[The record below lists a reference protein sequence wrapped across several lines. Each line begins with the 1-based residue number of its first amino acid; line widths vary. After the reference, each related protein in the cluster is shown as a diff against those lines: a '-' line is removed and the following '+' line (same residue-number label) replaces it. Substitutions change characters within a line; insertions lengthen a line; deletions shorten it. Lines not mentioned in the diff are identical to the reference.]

1 MTGTGP
7 IRILQVVGR
16 MNRGGAET
24 WLMHVLRHI
33 DRERFH
39 VNFLVHSTQEGA
51 YDCEVRA
58 LGSKILHCP
67 PPRQPWVYARHF
79 TRILRGNDPY
89 QVVHSHANH
98 FGGYHVRLAHQCGVP
113 VRIAHSHEDSTRLQT
128 NARLLRRAYLRVSKR
143 WIRQHAT
150 VGLAASGK
158 AARSLF
164 GPRWADDPR
173 LRVFYYGIDLSPF
186 RGSIDRAMIRNE
198 LEIPGDAVVLGHVG
212 NFSEPK
218 NHSFLVQI
226 AAEVNKRVPEMR
238 LLLVGDGPLR
248 PAIERQV
255 VDLGLTG
262 NVIFAGSRS
271 DVPRLMRGAMDVF
284 VMPSHHEGLP
294 LVGIEAQASGLPA
307 VISDVIT
314 TELDVV
320 SGLIRR
326 ASLSEPASAWAETI
340 LAVGKAKPTTPQ
352 RDALLTVEQSRFNIE
367 RSVTELE
374 KIYASEG

>member
-1 MTGTGP
+1 LTGNGP
-7 IRILQVVGR
+7 INILQVVGR

-39 VNFLVHSTQEGA
+39 VHFLAHSAGEGA
-51 YDCEVRA
+51 YDSEIRA
-58 LGSKILHCP
+58 LGSRVLHGP
-67 PPRQPWVYARHF
+67 NPHQPVAYARHF
-79 TRILRGNDPY
+79 TGILRGQDPY
-89 QVVHSHANH
+89 HVVHSHVNH
-98 FGGYHVRLAHQCGVP
+98 FSGYHAWLAHRSGVP
-113 VRIAHSHEDSTRLQT
+113 VRIAHSHEDSRRLQT

-150 VGLAASGK
+150 VGLAPSEK
-158 AARSLF
+158 AALSLF
-164 GPRWADDPR
+164 GPQWADDPR
-173 LRVFYYGIDLSPF
+173 RRVFYCGIDLSPF
-186 RGSIDRAMIRNE
+186 RDCIDKAMIRHE
-198 LEIPGDAVVLGHVG
+198 LGIPGDAIVLGHVG
-212 NFSEPK
+212 SFSEPK

-226 AAEVNKRVPEMR
+226 AAEVNRRVPDMR

-255 VDLGLTG
+255 VDLGLEG
-262 NVIFAGSRS
+262 KVIFAGPRS
-271 DVPRLMRGAMDVF
+271 DVPELMRGAMDVF

-294 LVGIEAQASGLPA
+294 LAGIETQAAGLPA

-320 SGLIRR
+320 PDLIRR
-326 ASLSEPASAWAETI
+326 AALSQPASAWAETI
-340 LAVGKAKPTTPQ
+340 LAARALPTTPQ
-352 RDALLTVEQSRFNIE
+352 RDALRAIEQTPFNIE

-374 KIYASEG
+374 KIYANEG